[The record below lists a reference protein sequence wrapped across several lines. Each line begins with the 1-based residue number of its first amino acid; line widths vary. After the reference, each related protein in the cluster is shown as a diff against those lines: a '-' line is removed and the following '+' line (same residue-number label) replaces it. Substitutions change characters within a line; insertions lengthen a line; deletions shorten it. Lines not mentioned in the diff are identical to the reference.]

1 MASDILEVL
10 KANTGKTVKITY
22 KDREVL
28 IAKLLYVFDE
38 EGEIEYDLVSSSD
51 KSEIRE
57 K

>member
-38 EGEIEYDLVSSSD
+38 EGEIVYDLVSSSD